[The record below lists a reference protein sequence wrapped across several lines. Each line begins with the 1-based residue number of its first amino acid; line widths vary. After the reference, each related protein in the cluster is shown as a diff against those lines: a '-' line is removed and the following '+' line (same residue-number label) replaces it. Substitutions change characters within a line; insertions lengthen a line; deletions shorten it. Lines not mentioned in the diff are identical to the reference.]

1 MKKITSLVLAG
12 AVMLSLSACSK
23 SSDASESSS
32 TASSEQTTTEATTT
46 TTTEETTTEE
56 TTTESSEESEEDL
69 SFDELIPSAG
79 EIYIDFSDKYSIEI
93 TENLLK
99 VLRIRTGTPAEEYAN
114 RFSVKPDY
122 SYEDGVWTFDW
133 GENKPDIN
141 TFVTLEITAG
151 NDNDKIILDEDSSVS
166 FMVYIKDKRR
176 GHNVYDQLSDQ
187 MGKDLESD
195 EFLKDGLAINPRHCF
210 LEMTCFERYDGWDF
224 VRIEIFVK
232 CRVDTASYEEAE

>member
-1 MKKITSLVLAG
+1 MKKITSIVLAG

-23 SSDASESSS
+23 STDASESSV
-32 TASSEQTTTEATTT
+32 TATSEQTTTEATTT

-79 EIYIDFSDKYSIEI
+79 EIYIDFSNKYSNEI
-93 TENLLK
+93 TDNLLN
-99 VLRIRTGTPAEEYAN
+99 VLRIRTGTPVEDFVN
-114 RFSVKPDY
+114 RFTVKPDY

-133 GENKPDIN
+133 GENKPEIN
-141 TFVTLEITAG
+141 TFETMEIIAG
-151 NDNDKIILDEDSSVS
+151 NEDNKIILDEDSSVS
-166 FMVYIKDKRR
+166 FMVYIKDKKR
-176 GHNVYDQLSDQ
+176 GHNVYDQMSEQ

-232 CRVDTASYEEAE
+232 CRVNTDSYAE